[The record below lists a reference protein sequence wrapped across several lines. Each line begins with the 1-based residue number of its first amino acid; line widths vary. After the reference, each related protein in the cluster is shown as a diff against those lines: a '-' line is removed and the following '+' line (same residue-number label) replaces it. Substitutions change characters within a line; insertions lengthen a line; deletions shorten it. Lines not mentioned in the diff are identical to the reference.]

1 MAVMGSLYWVTGGS
15 HKSDLLATHN
25 REQSTVLMINSCPM
39 QMPLNADAV
48 TKITAYEKEQKY
60 QEELLAN
67 IKARTGKTSVLP
79 ELKSSPKVE
88 APKEVKKTP
97 KAEPSFKLEAPV
109 SETPKPSL
117 GGQTAPAAP
126 VTAPPSTAA
135 ATPEAAESGTYYLDS
150 HWIVKH
156 KLHHELKVIN
166 MFVAADNKGLIAIGG
181 IALVAVAGLAASSN
195 QEETMEASPA
205 GASASTVPPN
215 VAEARAW
222 IAAWKKKYN
231 KP

>member
-1 MAVMGSLYWVTGGS
+1 MSC
-15 HKSDLLATHN
+15 LATSRSLN
-25 REQSTVLMINSCPM
+25 VARTTSSGARTSRTASRIVCKSSNQSSENAFYAARQAALIAGAALVSMVPF
-39 QMPLNADAV
+39 NADAV
-48 TKITAYEKEQKY
+48 TKITAYEKGQKY

-67 IKARTGKTSVLP
+67 IKARTGKTDVLP

-88 APKEVKKTP
+88 APKEEKKSP
-97 KAEPSFKLEAPV
+97 KAQSTFKLEAPV

-117 GGQTAPAAP
+117 EGQTAPAAP
-126 VTAPPSTAA
+126 VAAPPSTAA
-135 ATPEAAESGTYYLDS
+135 ASEAAES
-150 HWIVKH
+150 
-156 KLHHELKVIN
+156 
-166 MFVAADNKGLIAIGG
+166 DNKGLVAIGG

-195 QEETMEASPA
+195 QEGTMEASPA

>member
-1 MAVMGSLYWVTGGS
+1 
-15 HKSDLLATHN
+15 
-25 REQSTVLMINSCPM
+25 M
-39 QMPLNADAV
+39 QVPLNADAV
-48 TKITAYEKEQKY
+48 PKITAYQKEQKY

-67 IKARTGKTSVLP
+67 IKARTGKTDVLP

-88 APKEVKKTP
+88 APKEVKKAP

-126 VTAPPSTAA
+126 VAAPPSTAA
-135 ATPEAAESGTYYLDS
+135 ATPEAAESGTYLGS
-150 HWIVKH
+150 HWT
-156 KLHHELKVIN
+156 LKRECHCEMKVMN

-195 QEETMEASPA
+195 QEGTMEASPA

>member
-1 MAVMGSLYWVTGGS
+1 
-15 HKSDLLATHN
+15 
-25 REQSTVLMINSCPM
+25 M
-39 QMPLNADAV
+39 QVPFNADAV
-48 TKITAYEKEQKY
+48 PKITAYEKEQKY
-60 QEELLAN
+60 QEELLAS
-67 IKARTGKTSVLP
+67 IKARTGKTDVLP

-88 APKEVKKTP
+88 APKEVKKAP
-97 KAEPSFKLEAPV
+97 KAETSFKLEAPV

-126 VTAPPSTAA
+126 VAAPPSTAA
-135 ATPEAAESGTYYLDS
+135 ATPEAAESGTYLDS
-150 HWIVKH
+150 HWT
-156 KLHHELKVIN
+156 LKREFHYDMSKIT
-166 MFVAADNKGLIAIGG
+166 MYVAADNKGLIAIGG

-195 QEETMEASPA
+195 QEGTMEASPA